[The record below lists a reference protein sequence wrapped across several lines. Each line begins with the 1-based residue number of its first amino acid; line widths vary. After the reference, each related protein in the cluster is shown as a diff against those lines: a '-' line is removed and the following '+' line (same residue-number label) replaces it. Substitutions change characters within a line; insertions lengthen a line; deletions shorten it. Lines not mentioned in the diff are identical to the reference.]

1 MIGLQHADCER
12 HIAWD
17 IGAGAVSWL
26 AGLRINSPPRR
37 RITSTPGDGRRG
49 RLITLITVA
58 FERGAARQI

>member
-17 IGAGAVSWL
+17 IGAGAVS
-26 AGLRINSPPRR
+26 GLRINSPPRR

-58 FERGAARQI
+58 FERGAKRQI